1 MRNCCLVESYQTVI
15 LDLSNGWTSVEHF
28 DCQVPVIANDSC
40 VFFVPGHAIRRVFFC
55 KILAPIIAYHLHWH
69 GTGTT
74 FLRLHPSSKGPK
86 KIPKKLKSF
95 VKDFSPKISLKSLPE
110 ILALRKNGRVLKNF
124 GAKVTLYVFLLNV
137 FSMLFSRFYR
147 GGLVVLHEKN
157 GAFEKPTNDTGIVLK
172 IIRF

>member
-1 MRNCCLVESYQTVI
+1 MPSEGV
-15 LDLSNGWTSVEHF
+15 
-28 DCQVPVIANDSC
+28 
-40 VFFVPGHAIRRVFFC
+40 FC
-55 KILAPIIAYHLHWH
+55 KILAPITAYHLHWH

-86 KIPKKLKSF
+86 NPPKNGSF
-95 VKDFSPKISLKSLPE
+95 VKDLSPKISLKSLPE

-147 GGLVVLHEKN
+147 GLVVLHLKN
-157 GAFEKPTNDTGIVLK
+157 GAFRKKNTNDTGIVLK
-172 IIRF
+172 IIRFWFPVPGPEVEGPCRGSWLDYIGDEKLPSYIGIISQAMK